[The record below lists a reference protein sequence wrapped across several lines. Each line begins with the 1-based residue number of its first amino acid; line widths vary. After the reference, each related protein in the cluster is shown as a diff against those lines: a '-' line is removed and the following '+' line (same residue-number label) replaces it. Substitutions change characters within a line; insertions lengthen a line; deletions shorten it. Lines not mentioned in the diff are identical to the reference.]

1 MKKTQQGFTLIELM
15 IVVAIVGILA
25 AIALPAYQ
33 DYIGR
38 AKVTEAVAQLDGAK
52 TSVAEYVASQGACPA
67 TTSASGVSSPTSAK
81 YVGSV
86 ATDANCNIAA
96 VVKSVNPA
104 IDTYHIILV
113 ASKQADNSITW
124 NCASDAATSAFKYL
138 PANCRTAGTF
148 TAVP

>member
-67 TTSASGVSSPTSAK
+67 TTSASGVSSPTGAK
-81 YVGSV
+81 YVTSV
-86 ATDANCNIAA
+86 ATDAACNIGAL
-96 VVKSVNPA
+96 VQSVNA
-104 IDTYHIILV
+104 GIDGKYIILV

-124 NCASDAATSAFKYL
+124 NCATNATTANFKYL
-138 PANCRTAGTF
+138 PANCRTTGTF